1 MECALRLRRLC
12 FALSLLACA
21 ASVPLHAQNAPPNT
35 ASPLPTLT
43 TNAQAVAVDVV
54 VTRGNNDPVAG
65 LHQQDFQIFED
76 GKPQAID
83 LFEEHTAPVNAP
95 PTAPMQLPPN
105 VFSNLPLAP
114 QSDAINVLLLDNL
127 NTEPQ
132 DQINV
137 RRQIADFAGHMQ
149 PGTQVAVFVL
159 GPKLQ
164 LAQGF
169 TADASILLAALS
181 SKQFNTPPRPITAMP
196 TRSDQ
201 ATEEMQQA
209 LMATSA
215 AKDAGGPAELQLK
228 AIDRGVQTLDAL
240 QQLARYLA
248 GIPGRKNLI
257 WFASAFPISI
267 FPTAREQQEA
277 NRRPE
282 LIGQMR
288 ETAGLLTASK
298 VAVYPIDAQGIHVDR
313 STDADSSGSAQ
324 GDSFSR
330 DAARDLVN
338 RTSNSAAMDQLA
350 SGTGGQAFYQS
361 NNLSQS
367 IASAIQNGSHYYTL
381 VYTPPSAQMDGKYHR
396 IEVKLVEGKANLAY
410 RRGYYADSPSTE
422 AKAAKSTLQA
432 DPLPALLVNGLPAST
447 QILYQA
453 RIVPIVP
460 QPVADAARAGGNG
473 KLAGPLTRYKVDLII
488 NPSTIKLDLA
498 PDLMHNGKIEVA
510 VIAYDQT
517 GKPLNWTGETLGL
530 TLNPA
535 SYAQVERI
543 GIPVH
548 LQLDLPAEG
557 LSLATGVYD
566 LAAHKAGT
574 LEIALDAKSIAA
586 Q

>member
-1 MECALRLRRLC
+1 
-12 FALSLLACA
+12 
-21 ASVPLHAQNAPPNT
+21 
-35 ASPLPTLT
+35 
-43 TNAQAVAVDVV
+43 
-54 VTRGNNDPVAG
+54 
-65 LHQQDFQIFED
+65 
-76 GKPQAID
+76 
-83 LFEEHTAPVNAP
+83 
-95 PTAPMQLPPN
+95 
-105 VFSNLPLAP
+105 
-114 QSDAINVLLLDNL
+114 
-127 NTEPQ
+127 
-132 DQINV
+132 
-137 RRQIADFAGHMQ
+137 
-149 PGTQVAVFVL
+149 
-159 GPKLQ
+159 
-164 LAQGF
+164 
-169 TADASILLAALS
+169 
-181 SKQFNTPPRPITAMP
+181 
-196 TRSDQ
+196 
-201 ATEEMQQA
+201 
-209 LMATSA
+209 
-215 AKDAGGPAELQLK
+215 
-228 AIDRGVQTLDAL
+228 
-240 QQLARYLA
+240 
-248 GIPGRKNLI
+248 
-257 WFASAFPISI
+257 
-267 FPTAREQQEA
+267 
-277 NRRPE
+277 
-282 LIGQMR
+282 MR